1 MFVPCQSIHLALSP
15 LGTAGGVLP
24 LGIECPS
31 GASATTAR
39 RVDVLVVLVDLR
51 KQGDNVWSTRSTHDF
66 LGKPKSWGDS
76 L

>member
-1 MFVPCQSIHLALSP
+1 MYVHHLVAYALLCEVFDTS
-15 LGTAGGVLP
+15 VFN
-24 LGIECPS
+24 
-31 GASATTAR
+31 TTAR

-66 LGKPKSWGDS
+66 LGKPKLWGDS